1 MKVKVDFVTN
11 SSSSSFVV
19 MGTYLSESD
28 ITDDFIQRVKNHP
41 TSSELMQT
49 LTDEELKANIVNDLD
64 DYLDM
69 LLVKTGI
76 ETSTGP
82 DYDCEEVMIGA
93 KYTNMQE
100 DETLGQFKERIKSTA
115 KEKLGIDLG
124 NLQHIEACWEDR

>member
-1 MKVKVDFVTN
+1 MKLKVDFVTN

-19 MGTYLSESD
+19 MGTYISESD
-28 ITDDFIQRVKNHP
+28 ITDDFIQKVKNHP

-49 LTDEELKANIVNDLD
+49 LNEEELKANIINDLD

-82 DYDCEEVMIGA
+82 NFSCEEVMIGA
-93 KYTNMQE
+93 PYTSMQD

-124 NLQHIEACWEDR
+124 ELRHIEACWENR

>member
-82 DYDCEEVMIGA
+82 DYDCDEVMIGA

-124 NLQHIEACWEDR
+124 ELRHIEACWENR